1 MLKKFP
7 YDKIL
12 ALVLKAKTVMGRGR
26 FSKEEK

>member
-1 MLKKFP
+1 LS

-12 ALVLKAKTVMGRGR
+12 ALVLKAKTVLEQGR